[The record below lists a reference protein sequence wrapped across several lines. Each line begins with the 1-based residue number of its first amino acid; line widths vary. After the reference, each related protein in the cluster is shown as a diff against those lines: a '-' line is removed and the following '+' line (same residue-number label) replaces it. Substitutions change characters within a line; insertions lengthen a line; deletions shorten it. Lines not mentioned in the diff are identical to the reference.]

1 LLVFLHVAV
10 SATTDDSTPRATRN
24 CYYHGDVVGDP
35 QSWVALSTCHGISG
49 VVHAHGET
57 FAITPDMM
65 DAATNNDEQAA
76 SGQGRRAR
84 TQALRHMSSLSTS
97 AEEQHEKMS
106 HQHIVYR
113 LSDYKPL
120 KTVCGVTE
128 ENENPLKMMHQQ
140 AIKAQSNAVPAAT
153 AAVESSSSSS
163 PSSFQSPRPTAP
175 RLGADGNE
183 GDMRY
188 IEMLVINDY
197 DRHQR
202 LGENTEHETLSLSQF
217 THARAAAGE
226 TASQW

>member
-1 LLVFLHVAV
+1 MRGRLASVCQAQLRV
-10 SATTDDSTPRATRN
+10 SSSFSNSAHDPSPNSTPSLLFLFANTPTNCTRTHT
-24 CYYHGDVVGDP
+24 CAYAAADHDAYDEAVV
-35 QSWVALSTCHGISG
+35 
-49 VVHAHGET
+49 
-57 FAITPDMM
+57 
-65 DAATNNDEQAA
+65 
-76 SGQGRRAR
+76 
-84 TQALRHMSSLSTS
+84 SSLSTS

-183 GDMRY
+183 GDMRW

-217 THARAAAGE
+217 THAHAAAGE

>member
-1 LLVFLHVAV
+1 M
-10 SATTDDSTPRATRN
+10 
-24 CYYHGDVVGDP
+24 VGDP

-65 DAATNNDEQAA
+65 DAATDNDEEQSA
-76 SGQGRRAR
+76 SEQGRRVR
-84 TQALRHMSSLSTS
+84 PQALRHMSTLSAS
-97 AEEQHEKMS
+97 AEEQHEKMT

-128 ENENPLKMMHQQ
+128 ENHDPLKMMHQQ
-140 AIKAQSNAVPAAT
+140 AIKAQSNAVPAAAA

-163 PSSFQSPRPTAP
+163 SSSSFQSSRPAAP
-175 RLGADGNE
+175 RLSADGNE

-202 LGENTEHETLSLSQF
+202 LGENTEHETLSLSQITR
-217 THARAAAGE
+217 THATPAAAQGE
-226 TASQW
+226 AALRIGDCF